1 MVEVEPGV
9 GGGETDLIRRCL
21 EGDSSAFDHLV
32 SSHYR
37 GVYNMIYQ
45 MMGNAEDAAD
55 LTQETF
61 VRAYTRLET
70 FDLGRPFAAWVR
82 RIASNLCIDTL
93 RKRRN
98 PVLSLD
104 QQAESGYEPA
114 DANPANSPAAQL
126 EASEEALRVM
136 AAVQQLP
143 EKQRAVVVLRHV
155 EGMTLEEISRCLR
168 MPLGT
173 VKVNLFRARQT
184 VRELVGEL

>member
-1 MVEVEPGV
+1 MLEVEPEAV
-9 GGGETDLIRRCL
+9 SGETQLIRRCL
-21 EGDSSAFDHLV
+21 EGDPSAFDSLV

-37 GVYNMIYQ
+37 GVYNMVYQ
-45 MMGNAEDAAD
+45 MMGNPEDASD

-82 RIASNLCIDTL
+82 RIATNLCIDTL

-104 QQAESGYEPA
+104 QQAEAGFEPT
-114 DANPANSPAAQL
+114 DTNPANSPAEQL
-126 EASEEALRVM
+126 EATEEAVRVM

-155 EGMTLEEISRCLR
+155 EGMTLEEIARCLR

-184 VRELVGEL
+184 VRALVGEL

>member
-1 MVEVEPGV
+1 MLDVEPGV
-9 GGGETDLIRRCL
+9 GGSGTELIRRCL
-21 EGDSSAFDHLV
+21 EGDPSAFDGLV

-45 MMGNAEDAAD
+45 MMGNPEDAAD

-93 RKRRN
+93 RRRRN
-98 PVLSLD
+98 PTLSLD
-104 QQAESGYEPA
+104 QQAEAGYEPV
-114 DANPANSPAAQL
+114 DTNPANSPSEQL
-126 EASEEALRVM
+126 EATEDALRVM

-143 EKQRAVVVLRHV
+143 EKQRAVVVLRHI
-155 EGMTLEEISRCLR
+155 EGMTLEEIARCLR